1 VGEGVLRTVRNHI
14 HSGVVV
20 VEERAAEWMV
30 TMSMV
35 VLPNKVV
42 NPLPIVVFLA
52 SKVNDESVYKPL
64 EDLKLII
71 KVVIIRFDP
80 IDVLLNP
87 LRII

>member
-1 VGEGVLRTVRNHI
+1 
-14 HSGVVV
+14 
-20 VEERAAEWMV
+20 
-30 TMSMV
+30 MSMV

>member
-1 VGEGVLRTVRNHI
+1 MGEGVLRTVRNHI